1 MKELIVLEN
10 EAYSLTEDVATELVK
25 ITTLEKEIKVRK
37 DNLKE
42 LLLMEMEQK
51 QIKSIKDEING
62 ITITYTAPTQKET
75 FDSKKFRAEHSD
87 LYDEYVGFSEVKS
100 SIRVSVK

>member
-1 MKELIVLEN
+1 MEELIVLN
-10 EAYSLTEDVATELVK
+10 NDTYSLTTDVASELLK
-25 ITTLEKEIKVRK
+25 ITTLEKEIKTRK

-42 LLLMEMEQK
+42 LLLIEMEQK

-75 FDSKKFRAEHSD
+75 FDSKKFREEHTD
-87 LYDEYVGFSEVKS
+87 LYDEYVKFSEVKS
-100 SIRVSVK
+100 SIRIGVK